1 MEKTLTQRQSNC
13 IKIVLF
19 GPESTGK
26 TTLAKQLAAYFNTH
40 WVPEYMRIYL
50 EHKWATQQEKIS
62 RDDLL
67 PIAKGQLAS
76 ENNWAGQTEGFL
88 FCDTNL
94 LELQVYCEYYYNGW
108 SPIEIQQATSEHIYG
123 LYFLTDIDV
132 PWEPDN
138 LRDRPFDRSTLFRS
152 FEAALKERNLP
163 YTILKGTA
171 ESRLQ
176 EAISILTKIFP
187 KN

>member
-1 MEKTLTQRQSNC
+1 MEKTLTQRKSNS

-40 WVPEYMRIYL
+40 WVPEYTRTYL
-50 EHKWATQQEKIS
+50 EHKWATQQEKIDK
-62 RDDLL
+62 DDLL

-76 ENNWAGQTEGFL
+76 ENNWAVQTEGFL

-108 SPIEIQQATSEHIYG
+108 SPEAIQKATYEHTYDYY
-123 LYFLTDIDV
+123 LLTDIDV

-138 LRDRPFDRSTLFRS
+138 LRDRPFDRSTIFRS
-152 FEAALKERNLP
+152 FETALKERNLP
-163 YTILKGTA
+163 YTILSGTV
-171 ESRLQ
+171 EFRLQ
-176 EAISILTKIFP
+176 EAISVLTKTFL